1 MIGSLSIW
9 SCHRRGASMA
19 ESRHKA
25 LARAGLRD
33 RHLTA
38 LRALVAASVPVS
50 HEGPFI
56 RLPGCPHPFR
66 EIIFETLQ
74 KRGFFVRTLRGFVP
88 TLPGRAFVEG
98 IRLASELTSVRESI
112 AELWDEDST

>member
-56 RLPGCPHPFR
+56 RLPGCPHRFR

-74 KRGFFVRTLRGFVP
+74 KRGLVARTLRGFVP
-88 TLPGRAFVEG
+88 TLSGRAFVEG
-98 IRLASELTSVRESI
+98 IRLASEVTSVRESVV
-112 AELWDEDST
+112 ERREDASS